1 MGHTR
6 VVYSDATTAEAASIL
21 KSCGFLESN
30 QGGLFTSPAIPIKVY
45 VVWGKS
51 SYFPEFFARLDFTP
65 RIQIHLK
72 CRENAPEFAEVALG
86 VALGVATGLRSNSP
100 GTRVKVFNAD
110 TQTEIDC

>member
-6 VVYSDATTAEAASIL
+6 VVYSDATTAEAGSIL
-21 KSCGFLESN
+21 KSCGFLESS
-30 QGGLFTSPAIPIKVY
+30 QGGLFTSPSIPIKIY

-51 SYFPEFFARLDFTP
+51 SYFPEILARLDFTP

-72 CRENAPEFAEVALG
+72 CREDAPELAELALRVAN
-86 VALGVATGLRSNSP
+86 GLRGNSP

-110 TQTEIDC
+110 NQEEIDR